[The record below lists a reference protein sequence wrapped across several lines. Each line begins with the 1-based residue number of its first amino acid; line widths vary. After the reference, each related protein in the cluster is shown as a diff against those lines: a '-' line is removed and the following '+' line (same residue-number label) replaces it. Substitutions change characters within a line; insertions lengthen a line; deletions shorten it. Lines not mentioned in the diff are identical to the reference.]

1 MRSMES
7 SDGLPLLIRSELII
21 SMKIRRLKM
30 VALDYTMVTF
40 LIPQI

>member
-21 SMKIRRLKM
+21 FTKIRRLKM
-30 VALDYTMVTF
+30 VASDYTMATF
-40 LIPQI
+40 LILQT